1 MGYFSLVA
9 AWGVSFCGTWMPV
22 LGVHRNSGNLVLAAR
37 RATYLNFGLVLLSSL
52 VLWRALITDDF
63 SLRFVWE
70 NSSLDLPLFYKFA
83 AFWGGREGS
92 LLFWELI
99 LSGFAAATAYL
110 HRDKHDETYP
120 WILVCLNAI
129 QLFLLLLLLTWNN
142 PIVWQHPVP
151 TDGRGL
157 NPLLQHPAMAIHPPM
172 LYLGYIGFSVP
183 FAFAIASLISGKLN
197 NDWVNSTRR
206 WTLVAWFSLTCGLML
221 GGQWAY
227 EELGWGG
234 YWGWD
239 PVENSA
245 LLPWFTSTAF
255 LHSVILQQR
264 RHMMKVWNLAL
275 IIITFSLSI
284 LGTFIVRSGV
294 LNSVH
299 SFAESEIG
307 PLFLGFLAV
316 ILIGS
321 FWLLCWRIKQ
331 LESQHTADHLL
342 SRESAFLLNN
352 LLLMGLAF
360 TVLLGTIFPLLAE
373 ALVGVRISI
382 QAPFFNTI
390 TAPLGIGLLLL
401 MGLGHLAAWHRSSG
415 ELLLHNARIPFLV
428 AILVGASGF
437 ASGVRSAAALLIFA
451 IAGFTASILLSD
463 YFKHVRLLA
472 RQRSLSLSR
481 ALRDVIKRD
490 RQKSGSALVHL
501 GVVVLFIGLAGN
513 FFKQEFFFTM
523 LPGQVAEA
531 GAYQLNFRQLNEEKQ
546 QNVRLRY
553 AELEIFRNGKKIK
566 TLKPARSFYS
576 TQPEPLT
583 EVAIH
588 RTLTQDL
595 YIVLTSEND
604 DNSITLRVLLN
615 PLVLMIWLSFPFLA
629 LGTLLALLHAPR
641 SPPLPLPPIKT
652 AL

>member
-1 MGYFSLVA
+1 
-9 AWGVSFCGTWMPV
+9 MPA
-22 LGVHRNSGNLVLAAR
+22 LGVHRNNGNLVLAAR

-142 PIVWQHPVP
+142 PIAWQYPVP

-321 FWLLCWRIKQ
+321 FWLLCRRIKQ

-652 AL
+652 APEQP